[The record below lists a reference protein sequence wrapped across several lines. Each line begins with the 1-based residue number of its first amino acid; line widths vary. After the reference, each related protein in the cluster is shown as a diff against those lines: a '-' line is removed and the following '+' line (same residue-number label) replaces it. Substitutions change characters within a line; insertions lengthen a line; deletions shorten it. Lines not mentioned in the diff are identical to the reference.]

1 MKLMMMMMM
10 MRMIVRMIMMTM
22 MMMATPTSQCLRESW
37 VESILC

>member
-1 MKLMMMMMM
+1 MKLMMTMMMMMM
-10 MRMIVRMIMMTM
+10 L